1 MKNEYDAL
9 NRATVRPEEYAPVPL
24 GEAQQAAQCS
34 VLKPL
39 RKKDILQT
47 NRG

>member
-24 GEAQQAAQCS
+24 GEAQQASTRTRWSTQMS
-34 VLKPL
+34 
-39 RKKDILQT
+39 
-47 NRG
+47 